1 MRINLT
7 LLLQVAGV
15 MHLGLMS
22 AGLLMPQVVN
32 MRAHLAGLPAFIR
45 QLFWV
50 YYSFIALCLVGFSVI
65 TIVFAETLAS
75 GSTLARAL
83 CVFFA
88 VFWTMRLFVA
98 TFGRVRVCGD
108 PILME
113 DRLEPCV
120 THQYRV
126 SRFLKGLLRI
136 AAHHRVG
143 MRCVEHCGH
152 VGDPFDWPYRFGV
165 P

>member
-1 MRINLT
+1 MTIHLP
-7 LLLQVAGV
+7 LLLQAAGV

-22 AGLLMPQVVN
+22 AGLLMPKAVN

-50 YYSFIALCLVGFSVI
+50 YYTFIGLCLVSFSII

-88 VFWTMRLFVA
+88 VFWTLRLLVA
-98 TFGRVRVCGD
+98 TFVFDMRPYLTSTARRLGYHVLNLVFAYLPIVYGLAASQPGFNVR
-108 PILME
+108 
-113 DRLEPCV
+113 
-120 THQYRV
+120 
-126 SRFLKGLLRI
+126 F
-136 AAHHRVG
+136 
-143 MRCVEHCGH
+143 
-152 VGDPFDWPYRFGV
+152 
-165 P
+165 

>member
-1 MRINLT
+1 MTIDLT

-22 AGLLMPQVVN
+22 AGLLMPKVVD
-32 MRAHLAGLPAFIR
+32 MRTHLATLPPFLR

-50 YYSFIALCLVGFSVI
+50 YYSFIALCLVSFSII

-88 VFWTMRLFVA
+88 VFWTLRLVVA
-98 TFGRVRVCGD
+98 TFVFDMRPYLTSTAR
-108 PILME
+108 
-113 DRLEPCV
+113 RLGYHALNVVFAYLPV
-120 THQYRV
+120 VY
-126 SRFLKGLLRI
+126 LL
-136 AAHHRVG
+136 AATQR
-143 MRCVEHCGH
+143 
-152 VGDPFDWPYRFGV
+152 
-165 P
+165 